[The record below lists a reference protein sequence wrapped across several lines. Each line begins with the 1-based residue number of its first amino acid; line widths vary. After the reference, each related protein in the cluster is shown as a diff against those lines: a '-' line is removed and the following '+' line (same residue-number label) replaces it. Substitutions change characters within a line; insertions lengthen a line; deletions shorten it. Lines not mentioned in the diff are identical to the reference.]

1 MKTKRFSSD
10 PIVFYVTNLMS
21 TFVLVG
27 SYCRRMSSL
36 TSALEIG
43 IWPIPRKGS
52 RIVINAL
59 LLGQHIHNEDEI

>member
-10 PIVFYVTNLMS
+10 RIVFYVTNLMS

-36 TSALEIG
+36 TSVLEIG
-43 IWPIPRKGS
+43 I
-52 RIVINAL
+52 
-59 LLGQHIHNEDEI
+59 